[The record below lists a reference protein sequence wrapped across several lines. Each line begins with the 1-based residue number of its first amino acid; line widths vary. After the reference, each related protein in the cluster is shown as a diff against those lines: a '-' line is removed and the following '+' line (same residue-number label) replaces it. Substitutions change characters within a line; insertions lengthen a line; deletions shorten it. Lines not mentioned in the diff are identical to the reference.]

1 MERRNTEESMDTN
14 QSAHSAAHT
23 SPQFDQ
29 SAAQVTPRSV
39 LFRKEREASW
49 QELEDIVRRVQN
61 KSLSTLDDRDLQRL
75 PLLYREAMNSLS
87 VARAT
92 ALDRSLVHYLEA
104 LCAQSYLAI
113 YGARRPSRR
122 MLWAL
127 FVAIPLEIRKA
138 SRELLLAILFFA
150 AGIAV
155 AWALVDRDPQWF
167 HVFVSPQMAGGRTP
181 WASTEALQNTLYE
194 TQQKSG
200 DALSVFASFLFTNNA
215 RVGMLAFSL
224 GFLLGIPAA
233 LLLFYN
239 GLLLG
244 GFLSLFASRGL
255 LIPFLGWLL
264 PHGVPEIFA
273 VLLCGGAGFLMGRA
287 LLLPGPLLRTEALRN
302 AGLRASLIVTGAIFL
317 FAYAALFEGFFRQ
330 LIVDDLLRFL
340 VAALQCL
347 LLLWWFRLSHQQEQK
362 DLVAQSFEQETSPLS
377 LQNTASGNRT

>member
-1 MERRNTEESMDTN
+1 MDTN
-14 QSAHSAAHT
+14 QSPTSSA
-23 SPQFDQ
+23 P
-29 SAAQVTPRSV
+29 SAPRSV
-39 LFRKEREASW
+39 QFRKEREASW
-49 QELEDIVRRVQN
+49 RELEDIVQRVQN
-61 KSLSTLDDRDLQRL
+61 KSLSSLDDRDLQRL

-92 ALDRSLVHYLEA
+92 ALDRLLVRYLEA

-127 FVAIPLEIRKA
+127 FVAVPSEIRKA

-155 AWALVDRDPQWF
+155 AWSLVDRDPQWF
-167 HVFVSPQMAGGRTP
+167 HVFVSPQMAAGRTP
-181 WASTEALQNTLYE
+181 WATTESLQNTLYE
-194 TQQKSG
+194 SRQKSG

-215 RVGMLAFSL
+215 RVGLLAFSL

-233 LLLFYN
+233 ILLFYN
-239 GLLLG
+239 GLVLG

-330 LIVDDLLRFL
+330 LIVDDVLRFL
-340 VAALQCL
+340 VALLQCL
-347 LLLWWFRLSHQQEQK
+347 LLLWWFYLSQKQEQK
-362 DLVAQSFEQETSPLS
+362 DLAAENFEQEPQTWSLQASPL
-377 LQNTASGNRT
+377 GGGK